1 MQDMGWRLVI
11 FWQNQSILIIVG
23 IVRSTFSSK
32 SRQARDKEEQRWYKE
47 SYRMYYGKEP
57 KHRISRSEMAE
68 LDELE
73 DEDYEEE

>member
-1 MQDMGWRLVI
+1 METI
-11 FWQNQSILIIVG
+11 IAILIIVG
-23 IVRSTFSSK
+23 IVKLLSGSK
-32 SRQARDKEEQRWYKE
+32 SRRSRDDAEQRWYKE

-73 DEDYEEE
+73 DEDYEE